1 MSIFKQTFPKWIKD
15 QLEVRQNLQ
24 SSGINGTMKS
34 DAALTWNQ
42 NKQCVIRATSL
53 VNYDENL
60 DLDLAENNSGANIEF
75 SKLKGAAL
83 SRKFTLQ
90 GGVLK
95 DGKTGGIRNGRFGQ
109 PESAYGDPT
118 LGSNGEDID
127 GYGQVPMPGI
137 TQLDVKTK
145 SAYGSLR
152 QAKLSFVV
160 HNLRQLSVME
170 LLYMRPG
177 YPVLVEWGWSPY
189 IANDGDII
197 SHVKYVTDEID
208 LFQDVLKQE
217 DVYKTI
223 VNIKKDT
230 AGNYDAFMGF
240 VTNFGFKA
248 RADGGFDC
256 YSEIVS
262 MGEALDSIKMITTT
276 IGGNDIAFKLEE
288 TEEEIRNPD
297 ALRSII
303 LAMGKYAGT
312 IGTGGA
318 EEAWTLQIFENN
330 DGSTRLLEGIL
341 EVILEKFPP
350 IKDLPTNEEKLK
362 ALDQYILRKLQTT
375 EAAEFSAPLNTGY
388 ISWELFSFLLNEI
401 AIPKASGGKPS
412 IEIQTV
418 KIMNEINGDKAKKPL
433 LYNGFTDA
441 SGKGTITDISC
452 DPRVCLLPH
461 SFFDPTLQD
470 TLGSE
475 TVVGKVLEAAGDLI
489 EWAAKSFINE
499 VVSSFSSTPDI
510 DDFGTNSLNAEEVA
524 KKYIGNIYI
533 NLEILPKVY
542 EETIKGNNEGN
553 LGEFINNLWA
563 KINEACPLHN
573 FVFKIDDE
581 YTNLAY
587 IIDLPVDNG
596 EIKDMGEDI
605 YVVEVQSSKSVVREY
620 NLEAKIPDSLKSTIA
635 VHSQGSST
643 AEDVDDVTF
652 QAFNKAISNRLYDPP
667 PSQTELDK
675 IEADRKEK
683 WDKMTKEQ
691 RELSLKS
698 PREKLLKQK
707 EDSQENYDKL
717 KKMYFEMVNHFENTS
732 VESSEGVV
740 SDLKTSLKDL
750 QSAILG
756 LELLDRKS
764 ISTSAVIPLEFNLTF
779 DGISNILI
787 GCIFKIKDDKLP
799 KGYRTDKDGNSV
811 GFIVFS
817 EEQSIT
823 AGQDWVT
830 KIGGKMIMMQG
841 GKKAGEAFGDSGK
854 SNKQTTEKI
863 FDKLEL
869 LPLSGVNAQTTETQQ
884 TTESTET
891 QQIPQITKDRVF
903 EEYLQLNRQFFSK
916 IWARSVMIDATW
928 GSGTT
933 IYNSSIAKL
942 NEELKPIVNKWIAQ
956 RPQVE
961 AAFGLNYFDMSSAFR
976 ERWQKEEGN
985 KVITIDINGQIRKP
999 YLEQP
1004 QLGPDTENT
1013 FLNNIFFNQGSSDA
1027 VVEGQTLPQTPPP
1040 PTNPL
1045 PDNTSDS
1052 KSHKSNVSSMNISA
1066 EGVNAIKRF
1075 EGFRENAYQDT
1086 AGVWTIGYGTTE
1098 AALGYAVT
1106 PGMKM
1111 SKSEANTYLREHLQ
1125 NSYVPTVRRY
1135 VKSEITQGE
1144 FDALVALVYN
1154 IGDGNF
1160 STSTLLRMFNA
1171 GDHEGAA
1178 NQFVRWN
1185 KVKDKKTGK
1194 KVVSNGL
1201 TTRRLAEKEIFLSA

>member
-24 SSGINGTMKS
+24 SSGVNGTMKS
-34 DAALTWNQ
+34 DAALIWNQ

-53 VNYDENL
+53 VNYKEDLKL
-60 DLDLAENNSGANIEF
+60 DLDVDNNGANIKFE
-75 SKLKGAAL
+75 SLKGAEL
-83 SRKFTLQ
+83 SKKFILQ
-90 GGVLK
+90 GGVLDDRK
-95 DGKTGGIRNGRFGQ
+95 IRSARFGQ
-109 PESAYGDPT
+109 QGSAYGDPT

-160 HNLRQLSVME
+160 HNLRQLAVIE

-189 IANDGDII
+189 IDNDENIV
-197 SHVKYVTDEID
+197 STTEYVNDKIN
-208 LFQDVLKQE
+208 LFQDELKQE
-217 DVYKTI
+217 DVYEAI

-276 IGGNDIAFKLEE
+276 IGGNDVAFKLEE

-318 EEAWTLQIFENN
+318 EESWTPQYFENN
-330 DGSTRLLEGIL
+330 DGSTRLLDGIL

-350 IKDLPTNEEKLK
+350 LQLKKYQGNPLLKLVG
-362 ALDQYILRKLQTT
+362 LDQYILKKMQVT
-375 EAAEFSAPLNTGY
+375 EAEEFSAPLNTGY

-401 AIPKASGGKPS
+401 VIPKGSGEKPA
-412 IEIQTV
+412 IEIQTN
-418 KIMNEINGDKAKKPL
+418 KKMNNLDGTYRLETLK
-433 LYNGFTDA
+433 YNGFTDN
-441 SGKGTITDISC
+441 SGTGTITDLSC
-452 DPRVCLLPH
+452 DPRVCILPH
-461 SFFDPTLQD
+461 SFFDTELQD

-475 TVVGKVLEAAGDLI
+475 TIPGKIIEQAGDMI
-489 EWAAKSFINE
+489 EIAAKKTWNS
-499 VVSSFSSTPDI
+499 VVAFFDSDTEDI
-510 DDFGTNSLNAEEVA
+510 DDLPKNSLNAESA
-524 KKYIGNIYI
+524 KKNIGNIYI

-587 IIDLPVDNG
+587 IIDLPVDNE
-596 EIKDMGEDI
+596 EIANIGNEI

-620 NLEAKIPDSLKSTIA
+620 NLEAKIPDGLKSTIA
-635 VHSQGSST
+635 VHSQGAST

-652 QAFNKAISNRLYDPP
+652 QAFNKAISNRLFVPP
-667 PSQTELDK
+667 PPPLTPQEEK
-675 IEADRKEK
+675 EAEEK
-683 WDKMTKEQ
+683 R
-691 RELSLKS
+691 REDFFNPKPKT

-707 EDSQENYDKL
+707 EDSQETYDKL
-717 KKMYFEMVNHFENTS
+717 KKMYFEMVNYYENSS

-740 SDLKTSLKDL
+740 SDLKTSCKDL

-764 ISTSAVIPLEFNLTF
+764 VSTSAVIPLEFNLTF

-799 KGYRTDKDGNSV
+799 KAYRTDEHGNSV

-823 AGQDWVT
+823 TGQDWVT

-841 GKKAGEAFGDSGK
+841 DKKTGEAFGGSGK
-854 SNKQTTEKI
+854 LNSQTTEKI
-863 FDKLEL
+863 FDKIEL
-869 LPLSGVNAQTTETQQ
+869 LPLSPNKPIEDPTPQQPTTPLSE
-884 TTESTET
+884 
-891 QQIPQITKDRVF
+891 QISEITKDRVF

-942 NEELKPIVNKWIAQ
+942 NEELNPIVDKWIAQ

-976 ERWQKEEGN
+976 ERWQEEEGN
-985 KVITIDINGQIRKP
+985 KIITIDINGQIRKP

-1004 QLGPDTENT
+1004 QLGPNTENT
-1013 FLNNIFFNQGSSDA
+1013 FLNNIFFNQGSSDT
-1027 VVEGQTLPQTPPP
+1027 VIEGQTTPYTPPP

-1052 KSHKSNVSSMNISA
+1052 QSHTSNVSSMNISTK
-1066 EGVNAIKRF
+1066 GIDAIKRF
-1075 EGFRENAYQDT
+1075 EGFRENAYQDSV
-1086 AGVWTIGYGTTE
+1086 GVWTIGYGTTE

-1111 SKSEANTYLREHLQ
+1111 SESEANTYLLEHL
-1125 NSYVPTVRRY
+1125 NSSYVPAVKRY
-1135 VKSEITQGE
+1135 VTAEATQGE
-1144 FDALVALVYN
+1144 FDAMVSFVYN
-1154 IGDGNF
+1154 LGSGNF
-1160 STSTLLRMFNA
+1160 STSTLLKKFNA

-1178 NQFVRWN
+1178 KEFLRWN
-1185 KVKDKKTGK
+1185 KAGGVPLA
-1194 KVVSNGL
+1194 GL
-1201 TTRRLAEKEIFLSA
+1201 TTRRQAEMETFLSA

>member
-15 QLEVRQNLQ
+15 QLRVRQNLQ

-53 VNYDENL
+53 VNYDANL
-60 DLDLAENNSGANIEF
+60 DLDIAESNSGANIDF

-83 SRKFTLQ
+83 SKKFILQ

-95 DGKTGGIRNGRFGQ
+95 DGKIRSARFGQ
-109 PESAYGDPT
+109 PGSAYGDPT
-118 LGSNGEDID
+118 IGSNGEDID

-189 IANDGDII
+189 INNDGDII
-197 SHVKYVTDEID
+197 SHVKYVTDKIN
-208 LFQDVLKQE
+208 LFKEELKQE
-217 DVYKTI
+217 DVYEAI

-303 LAMGKYAGT
+303 LAIGKYAGT
-312 IGTGGA
+312 IGTAGA
-318 EEAWTLQIFENN
+318 EEAWTLQMFEDN
-330 DGSTRLLEGIL
+330 DGSTRLLAGIL

-350 IKDLPTNEEKLK
+350 LQLSRFNNNPLLKLK
-362 ALDQYILRKLQTT
+362 GLDQYILRKMQVT

-401 AIPKASGGKPS
+401 AIPNASGDKPA
-412 IEIQTV
+412 IEIQTD
-418 KIMNEINGDKAKKPL
+418 KKMNNEDGTYRLEPL

-441 SGKGTITDISC
+441 SGTGTITDLSC
-452 DPRVCLLPH
+452 DPRVCILPH
-461 SFFDPTLQD
+461 SFFDDTLQD

-475 TVVGKVLEAAGDLI
+475 SLPGKVIEAAGDLI
-489 EWAAKSFINE
+489 EKALKKTWNSVVAAFDSDTK
-499 VVSSFSSTPDI
+499 DI
-510 DDFGTNSLNAEEVA
+510 DDLPKNSLNAEIVA

-553 LGEFINNLWA
+553 LGEFINNLWT

-596 EIKDMGEDI
+596 EISGMKDI

-652 QAFNKAISNRLYDPP
+652 QAFNKAISNRLFVPEEPP
-667 PSQTELDK
+667 KELTEDEKAKEAAAAAEAAK
-675 IEADRKEK
+675 IP
-683 WDKMTKEQ
+683 T
-691 RELSLKS
+691 
-698 PREKLLKQK
+698 PRAKLLKQK

-717 KKMYFEMVNHFENTS
+717 KKMYFEMVNFYENTS
-732 VESSEGVV
+732 VESSEGIV
-740 SDLKTSLKDL
+740 SDLKTSCKDL

-756 LELLDRKS
+756 LELLDREGV
-764 ISTSAVIPLEFNLTF
+764 STSAVIPLEFNLTF

-799 KGYRTDKDGNSV
+799 MAYRTDKDTGSGV

-823 AGQDWVT
+823 TGQDWVT

-841 GKKAGEAFGDSGK
+841 DKKAGEAFGDSGK
-854 SNKQTTEKI
+854 SNKQTTEKM

-942 NEELKPIVNKWIAQ
+942 NEELNPIVDKWIAQ

-1052 KSHKSNVSSMNISA
+1052 KPHRSNVSSMNISA

-1075 EGFRENAYQDT
+1075 EGFREDAYQDT

-1098 AALGYAVT
+1098 KALGYAVT

-1111 SKSEANTYLREHLQ
+1111 SKSEANTYLMEHLKS
-1125 NSYVPTVRRY
+1125 SYVPTVKRY
-1135 VKSEITQGE
+1135 VTAEATQGE
-1144 FDALVALVYN
+1144 FDAMVSFVYN
-1154 IGDGNF
+1154 LGSGNF
-1160 STSTLLRMFNA
+1160 SESTLLKKFNA

-1178 NQFVRWN
+1178 NEFVRWN
-1185 KVKDKKTGK
+1185 KAKNAKTGK
-1194 KVVSNGL
+1194 KEALAGL
-1201 TTRRLAEKEIFLSA
+1201 TTRRLAEKETFLS

>member
-42 NKQCVIRATSL
+42 NKQCVIRASSL
-53 VNYDENL
+53 VNYDDDL
-60 DLDLAENNSGANIEF
+60 KLDLAENNSGDNIEF

-83 SRKFTLQ
+83 SKKFILQ

-95 DGKTGGIRNGRFGQ
+95 DKEIRSARFGQ
-109 PESAYGDPT
+109 PGSSYGDPT

-189 IANDGDII
+189 IANNGDIV
-197 SHVKYVTDEID
+197 SHVKYVTDHID
-208 LFQDVLKQE
+208 LFQDELKQE
-217 DVYKTI
+217 DVYEAI

-318 EEAWTLQIFENN
+318 EEAWTLQMFENN
-330 DGSTRLLEGIL
+330 DGSTRLLDGIL

-350 IKDLPTNEEKLK
+350 IKDLPTNEEKLI
-362 ALDQYILRKLQTT
+362 ALNQSILSKLQTT

-418 KIMNEINGDKAKKPL
+418 KIMNETNGDKAKKPL

-475 TVVGKVLEAAGDLI
+475 TVVGKVLEAYWDLW
-489 EWAAKSFINE
+489 EWGAKSVWNE
-499 VVSSFSSTPDI
+499 IVSSLPGSSTPDI
-510 DDFGTNSLNAEEVA
+510 DDFRTNSLNKEEVA

-581 YTNLAY
+581 FTNLAY
-587 IIDLPVDNG
+587 IIDLPVDNA
-596 EIKDMGEDI
+596 EIANIGNDI

-620 NLEAKIPDSLKSTIA
+620 NLEAKIPDGLKSTIA
-635 VHSQGSST
+635 VHSQGGST

-652 QAFNKAISNRLYDPP
+652 QAFNKAISNRLFVPP
-667 PSQTELDK
+667 PKELTADEK
-675 IEADRKEK
+675 AKKAEAEAEAAKLP
-683 WDKMTKEQ
+683 T
-691 RELSLKS
+691 
-698 PREKLLKQK
+698 PREKLIKQK

-732 VESSEGVV
+732 IESSEGVV

-764 ISTSAVIPLEFNLTF
+764 VSTSAVIPLEFNLTF

-799 KGYRTDKDGNSV
+799 KAYRTDKDGNSV

-823 AGQDWVT
+823 TGQDWVT

-841 GKKAGEAFGDSGK
+841 DKKTGEAFGGSGK
-854 SNKQTTEKI
+854 SNKQTTEKM

-869 LPLSGVNAQTTETQQ
+869 LPLSGVKTTETQQ

-891 QQIPQITKDRVF
+891 QQTPQPTVGLSEQITQITKDRVF

-942 NEELKPIVNKWIAQ
+942 NEELNPIVDKWIAQ

-961 AAFGLNYFDMSSAFR
+961 SAFGLNYFDMSSAFR

-1052 KSHKSNVSSMNISA
+1052 QSHRSNVSSMNISTQ
-1066 EGVNAIKRF
+1066 GVNAIKRF
-1075 EGFRENAYQDT
+1075 EGFRENAYQDSV
-1086 AGVWTIGYGTTE
+1086 GVWTIGYGTTE

-1111 SKSEANTYLREHLQ
+1111 SESEANTYLMEHLKS
-1125 NSYVPTVRRY
+1125 SYVPTVKRY
-1135 VKSEITQGE
+1135 VTTEISQGE
-1144 FDALVALVYN
+1144 FDAMVSFVYN
-1154 IGDGNF
+1154 LGSGNF
-1160 STSTLLRMFNA
+1160 STSTLLKKFNA

-1178 NQFVRWN
+1178 KEFLRWN
-1185 KVKDKKTGK
+1185 KAGGEVLA
-1194 KVVSNGL
+1194 GL
-1201 TTRRLAEKEIFLSA
+1201 TTRRQAEMETFLSA